1 MHLTRA
7 LCAAAAL
14 WLAACDSTETGLAP
28 VGGDQPSQAEIER
41 FARRLHLD
49 LTGAVPGDAFV
60 ADAVARLGAGNT
72 AEARRALADELI
84 AAPEFAQ
91 LFIEELE
98 NRAFG
103 GETAE
108 ARYDLLCG
116 IIRGDDPACTT
127 CPFPGDGDFC
137 GSCDCAILQQLY
149 SEREALY
156 EAGDDLTAGATTTS
170 VERRYASTLPFRAL
184 TTPEGTADALFEA
197 FLGHLPQE
205 EEQMNAAA
213 MVTGALFPG
222 SPAGLLF
229 HRHGSDYDDLVEIVF
244 ESEVYREAVVAAVF
258 ERYLGRRPTPPEL
271 GVFAAELGEDEPDAR
286 PVILAVVSSREY
298 FEQ

>member
-1 MHLTRA
+1 MHLVRST
-7 LCAAAAL
+7 CAAAAL
-14 WLAACDSTETGLAP
+14 WLAACDSTETGLSP

-49 LTGAVPGDAFV
+49 LTGTVPADAFL
-60 ADAVARLGAGNT
+60 ADAVLRLGAGNT
-72 AEARRALADELI
+72 ADARRALAEELVDS
-84 AAPEFAQ
+84 PEFAQ

-98 NRAFG
+98 NRAYG

-116 IIRGDDPACTT
+116 IIRGDDPECST
-127 CPFPGDGDFC
+127 CGFPGDGDFC
-137 GSCDCAILQQLY
+137 GGCDCAILEQLH
-149 SEREALY
+149 SEREALF
-156 EAGDDLTAGATTTS
+156 EAGVDLTAGDTTTS
-170 VERRYASTLPFRAL
+170 VERRYAQSLPFRAFS
-184 TTPEGTADALFEA
+184 TAEGTADIMFES
-197 FLGHLPQE
+197 FLGHLPQA

-213 MVTGALFPG
+213 MVTGALLPG

-229 HRHGSDYDDLVEIVF
+229 HRHGSDFDDLVEIVF
-244 ESEVYREAVVAAVF
+244 ESEVYREAVVAGVF

-271 GVFAAELGEDEPDAR
+271 GVFAGELGEEEPDAR